1 MALAIFDLDN
11 TLIAGDSDH
20 SWGEFLIENGQVD
33 RLTYKR
39 KNDEFYQQ
47 YCQGELDINAYLHFV
62 FEPLARLDS
71 NQLSLLHSEFME
83 TRIKPMLLPKAQALL
98 AKHRA
103 KGDYLLII
111 TSTNSF
117 VTGPICTLHQVDDFI
132 ASDPEIIDGRFT
144 GKIEGTPAYQE
155 GKTARLNEWFK
166 HNNQSLDDSYAY
178 SDSINDLPLLKM
190 VDHPVVVDGDEA
202 LQNYAEK
209 HDWPCISLRD

>member
-20 SWGEFLIENGQVD
+20 AWGEFLIDKKQVD
-33 RLTYKR
+33 PLTYKL
-39 KNDEFYQQ
+39 KNDEFYRQ
-47 YCQGELDINAYLHFV
+47 YCQSELDINAYLHFV
-62 FEPLARLDS
+62 FEPLAKLDS

-103 KGDYLLII
+103 KSDYLLII

-144 GKIEGTPAYQE
+144 GKIKGTPAYQE
-155 GKTARLNEWFK
+155 GKTVRLNEWLK
-166 HNNQSLDDSYAY
+166 DNNQSLRDSYAY

-202 LQNYAEK
+202 LHDYAEK